1 MSSDLWQYAAK
12 ILQIIGAILG
22 MWGASRMANQYTTS
36 VRSALDVA
44 EVLLNAVFRGS
55 KAKGM
60 ISVAANEDRLA
71 TVQGLGF
78 IFLAFLLQLFGMLID
93 LFTSMN

>member
-1 MSSDLWQYAAK
+1 MSADTLPYAAK
-12 ILQIIGAILG
+12 ILQIIGVILG

-44 EVLLNAVFRGS
+44 EVLLSAVFRGS

-60 ISVAANEDRLA
+60 ISIAPNEDPLA
-71 TVQGLGF
+71 TIQGLGF
-78 IFLAFLLQLFGMLID
+78 IFLAFLLQLLGMVID
-93 LFTSMN
+93 LFTSR